1 MDADELRIHLIHYGF
16 SCCIGART
24 RQHESTS
31 IGIRLRLPR
40 RQALQYPRRK
50 SRMRDSEMHR
60 VQTSQPRPEL
70 REFVRAFGLREM
82 ALPGVHHQ
90 QSNVSCLEHTIAFDF
105 GTRPSIGF
113 GGGEMR
119 LIPRVHYVGAQT
131 SPSGFSIFTGNVH
144 GFGIFLKPLAP
155 WQLFRIPLLAL
166 ANRDFDGTEVLGRS
180 VYELWLK
187 LSESKSFSEQ
197 VQIAEAY
204 LLPFARNAQ
213 LRTDIMK
220 AAHHV
225 FHHKGLIRIEKLAGQ
240 AGLSVRQFER
250 RFIEGIGLTPKL
262 FARAT
267 RFQMALDASS
277 RFTHIPVRARD
288 RSRIRILRPGSHDQR
303 ISCSRRKSS
312 ISDRKAHRR
321 HAAMGAQAICRSL
334 LFVSPN
340 RRSDN
345 GFASLHLF
353 RRQTTCQFFGSSFD
367 HYAPPCHLAGRG

>member
-1 MDADELRIHLIHYGF
+1 
-16 SCCIGART
+16 
-24 RQHESTS
+24 
-31 IGIRLRLPR
+31 
-40 RQALQYPRRK
+40 
-50 SRMRDSEMHR
+50 MHR
-60 VQTSQPRPEL
+60 VQTSQPCPEL

-82 ALPGVHHQ
+82 SLPGVRHQ

-105 GTRPSIGF
+105 GTRPSIVF
-113 GGGEMR
+113 GDGEMR
-119 LIPRVHYVGAQT
+119 LIPRVHYVGSQT
-131 SPSGFSIFTGNVH
+131 SPSGFSTFTGNVH

-166 ANRDFDGTEVLGRS
+166 ANRDFDGTEVLGKS
-180 VYELWLK
+180 VYEVWLK

-197 VQIAEAY
+197 VRIAEAY

-277 RFTHIPVRARD
+277 RFTTFRSGLEIAHEFGYFDQAHMIREFHALGGSPP
-288 RSRIRILRPGSHDQR
+288 SRIEKHIGDMRLWALKPSADPYY
-303 ISCSRRKSS
+303 
-312 ISDRKAHRR
+312 
-321 HAAMGAQAICRSL
+321 L
-334 LFVSPN
+334 
-340 RRSDN
+340 
-345 GFASLHLF
+345 
-353 RRQTTCQFFGSSFD
+353 
-367 HYAPPCHLAGRG
+367 